1 MTADLPSRRVVIA
14 AGTAEGAALA
24 EPFRKGQLAGW
35 DVHAA
40 ESLGKA
46 HFLVQHGASDV
57 LLLDASAWAGD
68 DPEGMAW
75 LAGPRQTPVLLLSPP
90 EPDTIAAGLNGG
102 ADLWLPRDLALEHP
116 PLLAAALGQALRCGD
131 LRRQVCRG
139 HQALGGC
146 RRQVSRLLD
155 LLWQSAPAEGQAR
168 WFTQRYMLERL
179 REEIARTGRQGT
191 PFSVVLA
198 EFHPPAVGSAGTG
211 APHLDGWAAERL
223 TRDKRRCDV
232 LGRYGPHGFMLL
244 LTGAGEA
251 GATAFCRRLERA
263 LRQAAEG
270 EGVPLTACFGVA
282 ACSSPSA
289 TPQGLLRRAE
299 ERLEEA
305 RGAGQEDASV

>member
-1 MTADLPSRRVVIA
+1 MTAELPSRRVVIA
-14 AGTAEGAALA
+14 AGAAEGAALQ
-24 EPFRKGQLAGW
+24 EPFRNGLLAGW
-35 DVHAA
+35 EAQPA
-40 ESLGKA
+40 ESLGQA
-46 HFLVQHGASDV
+46 HFLLQHGASDV

-68 DPEGMAW
+68 DPEGVAW
-75 LAGPRQTPVLLLSPP
+75 MAGPRQTPVLLLSPP
-90 EPDTIAAGLNGG
+90 EPETIAAGLNGG

-116 PLLAAALGQALRCGD
+116 LLLAAALGQALRCGD
-131 LRRQVCRG
+131 LRRRLRRG
-139 HQALGGC
+139 GAALDDS

-179 REEIARTGRQGT
+179 NEEIARTGRQGT

-198 EFHPPAVGSAGTG
+198 EFHPPAATG
-211 APHLDGWAAERL
+211 GPHLDAWAAERL
-223 TRDKRRCDV
+223 GRGKRRSDV

-244 LTGAGEA
+244 LAGSGEA

-263 LRQAAEG
+263 LREAAEG

-282 ACSSPSA
+282 ACSAASA

-299 ERLEEA
+299 ERLQAAQAADE
-305 RGAGQEDASV
+305 RDPS